1 MIIYSSNCPKCIV
14 LKKKLEQKNIT
25 FTECNDFQKLLDA
38 NIKTLPV
45 LEVDNKLLTFNDA
58 VNYVDNL

>member
-45 LEVDNKLLTFNDA
+45 LEVDDKLLTFNDA

>member
-14 LKKKLEQKNIT
+14 LKKKLEQKNIA
-25 FTECNDFQKLLDA
+25 FIECNDFQKLLDA

>member
-25 FTECNDFQKLLDA
+25 FTESNDFQKLLDA

-45 LEVDNKLLTFNDA
+45 LEIDNQLLTFNDA
-58 VNYVDNL
+58 IQYVDNL

>member
-1 MIIYSSNCPKCIV
+1 MIIYSSDCPKCIV

-45 LEVDNKLLTFNDA
+45 LEVDDKLLTFNDA
-58 VNYVDNL
+58 INYVDNL